1 MKQTNPYLLGDLK
14 RYYPNT
20 WALIEQL
27 KQKVLFNIM
36 KNNLIKGVEQGI
48 YRKEI
53 DVDIIAKLMISRID
67 ALVND
72 ELFPLTHYDFRK
84 LLTENR
90 IYHIRGIA
98 TLKGI
103 NYLEQKIN
111 EE

>member
-1 MKQTNPYLLGDLK
+1 
-14 RYYPNT
+14 
-20 WALIEQL
+20 
-27 KQKVLFNIM
+27 M
-36 KNNLIKGVEQGI
+36 KNNLNKGVEQGI

-72 ELFPLTHYDFRK
+72 ELFPLTRYDFRK

>member
-1 MKQTNPYLLGDLK
+1 
-14 RYYPNT
+14 
-20 WALIEQL
+20 
-27 KQKVLFNIM
+27 M
-36 KNNLIKGVEQGI
+36 KNNLNKGVEQGI
-48 YRKEI
+48 YREEI
-53 DVDIIAKLMISRID
+53 DVDIIAKLMISRTD

-72 ELFPLTHYDFRK
+72 ELFPLTRYDFRK

>member
-1 MKQTNPYLLGDLK
+1 
-14 RYYPNT
+14 
-20 WALIEQL
+20 
-27 KQKVLFNIM
+27 M
-36 KNNLIKGVEQGI
+36 KNNLNKGVEQGI
-48 YRKEI
+48 FRKEI
-53 DVDIIAKLMISRID
+53 DVEIIAKLMISRID

-72 ELFPLTHYDFRK
+72 ELFPLTRYDFRK
-84 LLTENR
+84 LLKENR